1 MMNCDMVGGAMAWLM
16 PLAGMAILLL
26 IGLGIA
32 ASIKYLLTT
41 TRCGS

>member
-16 PLAGMAILLL
+16 PLAGIATLLL

-32 ASIKYLLTT
+32 ASIKYLLTR
-41 TRCGS
+41 TRGGA